1 MQVLVG
7 TMIAALS
14 ENISNQFIM
23 MGFEMMRRAT
33 IQVPDKFDLAWEID
47 ASDEIPIIMI
57 GF

>member
-1 MQVLVG
+1 
-7 TMIAALS
+7 MIAALS

-23 MGFEMMRRAT
+23 TGFEMMRRAT